1 MDNVQPQS
9 PPQPLSG
16 TAVPTPVALGVHNR
30 LSAAEWR
37 ATLAI
42 ALLSGLRMLGM
53 FMVVPVLASWA
64 GQIADATPWRIG
76 LAIGCYGL
84 AQALCQI
91 PFGWLSDRI
100 GRRLVIAVGLLLMG
114 LGSVVAACWPSIWGI
129 IIGRTLQGAGA
140 ISGPLMALLAD
151 HTRDNVRTRAMA
163 VVGMSFGLTFALAL
177 VCGPLLAR
185 FIGIGGIFWV
195 IAGLAM
201 LSLGVLLWVVP
212 AAPSRVSRDTR
223 VLSSGLR
230 PIWQS
235 LPLRRLNLSIL
246 MLHLVLMLTF
256 QALPALL
263 TALGWAR
270 SQHWEPYALAMGV
283 SMLAVV
289 PLIIVAEKRH
299 HLRQA
304 LLGSALL
311 LALVQGMWGIWPLQ
325 GWLVYVAL
333 GLFFTGFN
341 LLEAV
346 LPSLVSRL
354 APPGLKGTAMGL
366 YATSQYLGIAL
377 GGAIGGAV
385 GQHWGNSALFAV
397 AALLALVWWA
407 ACRDLPE
414 PGTLRTV
421 RLPWP
426 QAGDS
431 QAGKASA
438 QHLGQLPG
446 VLAVVMARDEG
457 CLYVRIDSRL
467 QSADSLRSALGD

>member
-1 MDNVQPQS
+1 MDKAQTLHS
-9 PPQPLSG
+9 PAA
-16 TAVPTPVALGVHNR
+16 TAALAAPDR
-30 LSAAEWR
+30 LTREEWQ

-64 GQIADATPWRIG
+64 GQIPQATPWRIG

-100 GRRLVIAVGLLLMG
+100 GRRVVIAGGLLMMCI
-114 LGSVVAACWPSIWGI
+114 GSVVAALWPSIWGI
-129 IIGRTLQGAGA
+129 ILGRTLQGAGA

-185 FIGIGGIFWV
+185 FIGIQGIFWM
-195 IAGLAM
+195 IAVLA
-201 LSLGVLLWVVP
+201 VLAFLVLVRLVP
-212 AAPSRVSRDTR
+212 AAPSRTSRDTQ
-223 VLSSGLR
+223 VLGSGLR
-230 PIWQS
+230 PIWHS
-235 LPLRRLNLSIL
+235 LPMRRLNLSIL

-256 QALPALL
+256 QALPAVL
-263 TALGWAR
+263 TDLGWAR
-270 SQHWEPYALAMGV
+270 SQHWIPYAWAMGL

-289 PLIIVAEKRH
+289 PLIILVERRYR
-299 HLRQA
+299 LRLG
-304 LLGSALL
+304 LLGCALL
-311 LALVQGMWGIWPLQ
+311 LAAVQGLWALWPQ
-325 GWLVYVAL
+325 HGWLVGAAL
-333 GLFFTGFN
+333 WAFFVGFN

-354 APPGLKGTAMGL
+354 APPGLKGTAMGW

-397 AALLALVWWA
+397 AAVLALVWWA

-414 PGTLRTV
+414 PGTVRTV
-421 RLPWP
+421 RLPCVP
-426 QAGDS
+426 RQTE
-431 QAGKASA
+431 QSA
-438 QHLGQLPG
+438 RLRSLPG
-446 VLAVVMARDEG
+446 VLEVVVAREEG

-467 QSADSLRSALGD
+467 QSADSLRSALGN